1 MKKIYLLAL
10 AVCAAVAGN
19 AQLKQ
24 SPAAQGKTGLRG
36 MPTATPAN
44 TSENRVV
51 IWSNDF
57 SNCDDWT
64 TNDAF
69 SSGNTDYIDG
79 LDWQCGT
86 DGPSGPAAIDPIASF
101 SADNGFMMIDSD
113 LFGGE
118 TPANAWVE
126 NAWFQTA
133 NPIDVSAYDN
143 ISLRFQTFY
152 RMWDNGSS
160 DGNEYCLVEVSTDGV
175 TWPDITTYEVSEA
188 DPGTRFELWPT
199 MGTQDPVTNPTLK
212 VFNISEVAGAAD
224 QIWLRFRWVGY
235 WGYSWMV
242 DDIELYETPANDLTI
257 LNNWC
262 GDIINNFEYH
272 AIPTGQVAETAFGVV
287 LANYGYNDN
296 EATATFTVNGTDVY
310 TASGTILAG
319 TIDTLWTEPFT
330 PSTDLGNYDVVVT
343 VPEDDEL
350 SGNSAT
356 NFFEITDI
364 EFGQNS
370 NLDMFQRTFNSD
382 QEVAFGCLY
391 DIREDAQAGGVNVLF
406 GSNTDAGLQ
415 AQVFLYEVLTNI
427 QDLSEVAASE
437 VFTVTQE
444 MIDNGGDGIYTT
456 IGFNDSGAQDVTAG
470 TTYIA
475 EIRKYESTDRMYLAC
490 NYWDDDFG
498 VANYGPF
505 GTGGASNWFNGWDFT
520 PAVRLLL
527 DPSVAVEEVAS
538 AGEITGASIYPNPAD
553 DNANIS
559 FNLLNNN
566 NVKVIVRDMTGRL
579 VSSENYGNRTS
590 GQNTINL
597 NVSSLN
603 AGIYSVTVVAG
614 SSSFTSEIVVR

>member
-1 MKKIYLLAL
+1 
-10 AVCAAVAGN
+10 
-19 AQLKQ
+19 
-24 SPAAQGKTGLRG
+24 
-36 MPTATPAN
+36 
-44 TSENRVV
+44 
-51 IWSNDF
+51 
-57 SNCDDWT
+57 
-64 TNDAF
+64 
-69 SSGNTDYIDG
+69 
-79 LDWQCGT
+79 
-86 DGPSGPAAIDPIASF
+86 
-101 SADNGFMMIDSD
+101 
-113 LFGGE
+113 
-118 TPANAWVE
+118 
-126 NAWFQTA
+126 
-133 NPIDVSAYDN
+133 
-143 ISLRFQTFY
+143 
-152 RMWDNGSS
+152 
-160 DGNEYCLVEVSTDGV
+160 
-175 TWPDITTYEVSEA
+175 
-188 DPGTRFELWPT
+188 
-199 MGTQDPVTNPTLK
+199 
-212 VFNISEVAGAAD
+212 
-224 QIWLRFRWVGY
+224 
-235 WGYSWMV
+235 MV

-272 AIPTGQVAETAFGVV
+272 AIPTDQVAETAFGVV

-296 EATATFTVNGTDVY
+296 DATATFTVNGTDVY
-310 TASGTILAG
+310 TATGTIPAG
-319 TIDTLWTEPFT
+319 TIDTLWTAPFT
-330 PSTDLGNYDVVVT
+330 PSAALGNYDIIVT
-343 VPEDDEL
+343 VPADDEL
-350 SGNSAT
+350 SGNTAT
-356 NFFEITDI
+356 NFYEITDI

-391 DIREDAQAGGVNVLF
+391 DIRQDAQAGGVNVLF

-415 AQVFLYEVLTNI
+415 AQVFLYEVLTSI

-437 VFTVTQE
+437 VFTVTQA
-444 MIDNGGDGIYTT
+444 MIDNGTDGIYTT
-456 IGFNDSGAQDVTAG
+456 IGFNDSGAQDVVAG
-470 TTYIA
+470 TTYVA

-520 PAVRLLL
+520 PAVRLIL

-579 VSSENYGNRTS
+579 VSSENFGNRTS